1 MVTRKRNIRAKKK
14 SKKYK
19 LQVGG
24 GREELEKDVE
34 TQKILKFYNEFN
46 DTPSITKLFTD
57 IETYKDSIQ
66 PVPINSSP
74 VDASGKKGLSDV
86 KVLTDVDDVNKHKTI
101 YHNSSLLVCGAH
113 GSIKDKYITVPNNTI
128 ICFVSSMPYIDN
140 IQEELFLEYM
150 NSITY
155 PEFKQL
161 LKYRTYNRN
170 INLNSTNN
178 FNNCIKN
185 SIWYYPGQLVPD
197 TMQCFKEKEFHTER
211 KYYYEITFWKER
223 IRKHNKFKEDLF
235 IQLFEKEQLK
245 FVNGIYDF
253 YLSDLLK
260 KLPPRPGGFRL
271 LMFTSCRCFQSTV
284 SFEKQKQMIELEFY
298 YSRLNAINDLKIL
311 KSKPPVNKLNFRCN
325 HCRLNS
331 YNEFYIEETNK
342 LEEIRFDNE
351 LKRYCYHT
359 HTQHLVKMAEDF
371 CKVKSPKKINQFD
384 LRYIGDLSTMKIL
397 KFFTSQGFEGVE
409 KEQMGKILAEFINC
423 APLGEFRKIKYTL
436 HFFFKKLHL
445 IDLTNLDKYKHYIG
459 GIMQLLKLFNQNQQ
473 DVRLDL
479 IRDLQNFVNE
489 CQKDS
494 LLNYFVTQE
503 LPPDYYYKKNI
514 INKLDDIVDS
524 HLAVRLLTFNFDV
537 LGELKLAVNAGKVKK
552 TDKLFNFHQFKGL
565 RIPRDIIITNIE
577 NDGEIDNFDI
587 KSVSL
592 KSTKPEIK
600 YKLNCHTLMHL
611 SIEGLQFNTCFQLNL
626 HSLSLTKTNLNSRFM
641 ENLFLFCEYCLEEL
655 YLTDVNLI
663 EIDCDKFFQLVSSFK
678 NLRELKICALTVDGQ
693 IPQNIVI
700 PPDLVKNMKRLYGM
714 HLSGMPNMK
723 LDYIQFILYINSN
736 AIDSIELEINGIEN
750 IEKIGTNSE
759 PFVSFDPIY
768 REQYNKLKESNYS
781 NI

>member
-384 LRYIGDLSTMKIL
+384 LRYIANLSTMKIL
-397 KFFTSQGFEGVE
+397 KFFGSQGFQDVGP
-409 KEQMGKILAEFINC
+409 EQMGKILAELINC
-423 APLGEFRKIKYTL
+423 DPAHINFFRIKLTL
-436 HFFFKKLHL
+436 KFFEERLHL
-445 IDLTNLDKYKHYIG
+445 IDFTNIDIYKHYIG
-459 GIMQLLKLFNQNQQ
+459 GVMQLLELFYQNQL
-473 DVRLDL
+473 DARLDF
-479 IRDLQNFVNE
+479 ITELQSFIKK
-489 CQKDS
+489 CQKDG
-494 LLNYFVTQE
+494 LLIYLVSNPLVET
-503 LPPDYYYKKNI
+503 LAHVGISTHNI
-514 INKLDDIVDS
+514 YDLAKIRPE
-524 HLAVRLLTFNFDV
+524 HLVGENFTFHFDV
-537 LGELKLAVNAGKVKK
+537 QQKLKSGISVTGHLLAFEK
-552 TDKLFNFHQFKGL
+552 FQGL
-565 RIPRDIIITNIE
+565 RMARSIGVTNIE
-577 NDGEIDNFDI
+577 HNGKIDNNFLETI
-587 KSVSL
+587 FL
-592 KSTKPEIK
+592 KSTKPGITYTLKCRNMQKLDIRGIK
-600 YKLNCHTLMHL
+600 FKNIYSAHL
-611 SIEGLQFNTCFQLNL
+611 TK
-626 HSLSLTKTNLNSRFM
+626 LSLTKTDLNTNILYFSK
-641 ENLFLFCEYCLEEL
+641 NCLVDL
-655 YLTDVNLI
+655 SLTDVTLQENTYSN
-663 EIDCDKFFQLVSSFK
+663 FFDMLMI
-678 NLRELKICALTVDGQ
+678 LKKLKKLHICALTEGEQQDD
-693 IPQNIVI
+693 NNI
-700 PPDLVKNMKRLYGM
+700 PPDFVKHMNKLSYL
-714 HLSGMPNMK
+714 HLSGMQNMK
-723 LDYIQFILYINSN
+723 LNYREFIRNIHLT
-736 AIDSIELEINGIEN
+736 AIKDIYLEINDIEN
-750 IEKIGTNSE
+750 EEEIGAINK
-759 PFVSFDPIY
+759 PFIKGIPDY
-768 REQYNKLKESNYS
+768 ELKYKELTESNT
-781 NI
+781 